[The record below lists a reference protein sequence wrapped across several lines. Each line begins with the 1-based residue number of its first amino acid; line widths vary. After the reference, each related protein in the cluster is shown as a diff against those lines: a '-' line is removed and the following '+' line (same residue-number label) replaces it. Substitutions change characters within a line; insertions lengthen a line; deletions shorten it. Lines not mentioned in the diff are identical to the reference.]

1 MAPLIELAV
10 YLYLYICCSIASITS
25 SICKAILAEMVSSI
39 VPQKLQPAAGS
50 SWIPSFLSPHS
61 PPPPRGLDWA
71 KSVAASWL
79 PSAFTKPTTATGIWQ
94 MLRLLRSE
102 YVVAL
107 SLVVGVITAGIHIWV
122 LWAYTSR
129 PSGPAETEEEEE
141 EEHVY
146 RPYQTFAKTEEEE
159 DEDEYVYR
167 PHRRAATTI
176 EDGIIK
182 TKSGATH
189 RSTTY
194 RYAGEKEASSE
205 PVRSRLPHFAGGV
218 WQLARVAMRS
228 RTDLLGPTVAL
239 STLSTA
245 AISLVAIGG
254 SLSVAFSL
262 YQCALFGA
270 PFLYLMW

>member
-1 MAPLIELAV
+1 MALLIELAV
-10 YLYLYICCSIASITS
+10 YLYLYICCSIVSITS

-39 VPQKLQPAAGS
+39 VPQKLQPAAAS

-79 PSAFTKPTTATGIWQ
+79 PSAFIKPTTATGIWQ

-107 SLVVGVITAGIHIWV
+107 NLVVGAITAGIHIWV

-129 PSGPAETEEEEE
+129 PSGRVEAEEEEE

-159 DEDEYVYR
+159 DEYVYR
-167 PHRRAATTI
+167 PHQRAATTI

-182 TKSGATH
+182 TKPGATH

-205 PVRSRLPHFAGGV
+205 SVQPRLPGFAAGV
-218 WQLARVAMRS
+218 WRLARVAMRS
-228 RTDLLGPTVAL
+228 RTDLLGPVLAL
-239 STLSTA
+239 STLSAA
-245 AISLVAIGG
+245 AISLVVSGG